1 MEKWQLIFYERS
13 GRCPVQTYLDD
24 LRKSNENEYRL
35 LMEKVN
41 LLEEFGTGVTYF
53 LGNKFYKPLRDGIF
67 ELKYKKHRLLY
78 FYHKNKII
86 ILLHGFRKDSDKT
99 PESEIENAKRE
110 REYYLCK
117 EI

>member
-35 LMEKVN
+35 LMEKVY

-53 LGNKFYKPLRDGIF
+53 LGNKFYKPLRVEIF
-67 ELKYKKHRLLY
+67 V
-78 FYHKNKII
+78 KNIKSIDYYIFIIKI
-86 ILLHGFRKDSDKT
+86 K
-99 PESEIENAKRE
+99 
-110 REYYLCK
+110 
-117 EI
+117 